1 MPSFH
6 LYYFHTSVITAQAT
20 SEECDDS
27 YLEVAR
33 PRRSHHHWEN
43 RFKLLKITSILFL
56 IDQFRKKSDC
66 SDHDHRKSLL
76 DPTSSPPCLPTT
88 ATGTC
93 SGGGQPPPQ
102 FQKVFALLDL
112 VHAPP
117 DCPILLL
124 PVAAACPCS
133 SSSSASSLL
142 FQFSCLRPQLASS
155 PGSRLD

>member
-93 SGGGQPPPQ
+93 SGGGQLHPL
-102 FQKVFALLDL
+102 QKNSFFTLISPTLLQTAPSCSCLWRLPALARL
-112 VHAPP
+112 HPRR
-117 DCPILLL
+117 LL
-124 PVAAACPCS
+124 CS
-133 SSSSASSLL
+133 SSS
-142 FQFSCLRPQLASS
+142 LA
-155 PGSRLD
+155 